1 MNVEKIRALLTLH
14 EGRRNKMYLDSRGI
28 QTIGIGHNLRDRT
41 ISDRAVDLIFED
53 DLDEHVADLFRAFP
67 WAKDL
72 DEVRQ
77 AAAID
82 LAFNMGIQTLST
94 FKNTMAAFRVGNWE
108 ATALGLENSR
118 WYSQVGTRAPRIVKM
133 IRSGLWPV

>member
-1 MNVEKIRALLTLH
+1 MNVKKIRALLELH
-14 EGRRNKMYLDSRGI
+14 EGRRNQMYQDSRGI
-28 QTIGIGHNLRDRT
+28 QTIGIGHNLRDRP

-53 DLDEHVADLFRAFP
+53 DLNDHVADLFRAFP
-67 WAKDL
+67 WTENL

-94 FKNTMAAFRVGNWE
+94 FKNTMAAFKSGNWE
-108 ATALGLENSR
+108 ATALGLENSK
-118 WYSQVGTRAPRIVKM
+118 WYTQVATRAPRIVRM
-133 IRSGLWPV
+133 IRTGLWPA

>member
-53 DLDEHVADLFRAFP
+53 DLDEHVADLFRVFP

-82 LAFNMGIQTLST
+82 LVFNMGIQTLST

-118 WYSQVGTRAPRIVKM
+118 WYTQVATRAPRIVKM
-133 IRSGLWPV
+133 IRTGMWP